1 MTDFSK
7 ILENAKKMQ
16 SKMKESQDKIKALE
30 LEGYAAGGSVKVMLN
45 GEGEMIKLFITPET
59 LKESKEII
67 EDLIIAAHN
76 DAKQKIKLKTSEE
89 LSKITGGYTVPQIII
104 NDNPIGGFNELL
116 QLNQSGKLKE
126 LLDNI

>member
-7 ILENAKKMQ
+7 ILEKAKEMQ

-30 LEGYAAGGSVKVMLN
+30 QEGHAAGGSVKVTLN
-45 GEGEMIKLFITPET
+45 GDGEMIKLFISSET

-76 DAKQKIKLKTSEE
+76 DAKQKIKLKTSDE
-89 LSKITGGYTVPQIII
+89 LSKMTGGVTLP
-104 NDNPIGGFNELL
+104 PGF
-116 QLNQSGKLKE
+116 KWPF
-126 LLDNI
+126 